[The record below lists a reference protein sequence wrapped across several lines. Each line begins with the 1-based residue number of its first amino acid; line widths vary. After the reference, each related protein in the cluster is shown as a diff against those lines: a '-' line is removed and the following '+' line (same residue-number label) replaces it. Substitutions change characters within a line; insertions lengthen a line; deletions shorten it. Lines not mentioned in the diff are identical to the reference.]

1 MKFKF
6 KKKSGQ
12 AVLWLSIIA
21 CLLGSEIASAQ
32 PFGSWINVQTEC
44 GAVGDGKADDTAAI
58 QKGLDLIR
66 PEDSKRKILYFPA
79 GTYRITGTVKAIRE
93 KHRECQG
100 VGLQG
105 EGPDKS
111 VIVYDGV
118 GNEPM
123 LEWGAWYSTIRGLGF
138 ETANEV
144 DRRSEIGDRGAEVGG
159 RKSEDGNAP
168 SANSQLPS
176 SAKPA
181 KPTAGIWFG
190 PRFSTANEVSDCV
203 FRGLPIALQA
213 GDGTTQGQAEVAV
226 RRCVFERCGI
236 GISIQNWNSLDWWV
250 WDSTFLDCGVG
261 LSNVPGCGNFYAY
274 RCEFEGSQE
283 ADARIGHLGGFGLV
297 GNHSKKSRLF
307 LDFQLGHS
315 AGGNITLQGNRVEGT
330 VHPEGLCVYIGNA
343 GPALFLDNEFLPR
356 AGTKGPAIRFESRNR
371 QKVRGN
377 ALLIGNTT
385 TGGRL
390 YEAEKNYEVRVIE
403 DGDVSDGIKMK
414 IEEERDLQSV
424 KLTHQTVV
432 EVEAGAGG
440 DQIQAA
446 LDGAREGATVHL
458 PAGEYRLT
466 SALKLPAG
474 KKLKLAGDGLL
485 NATRLVAG
493 QDFQG
498 EALVEALSP
507 SRMELAD
514 LWIDA
519 GRGEGARTALAV
531 AKVDQTGSLVH
542 GDQLHSEGWD
552 VGMEVQNLDGARV
565 VLENHGHNGMRLSGG
580 SLLQRGEASTGRV
593 EILCGASSRGGSR
606 PGVPIYDVRA
616 GGRMW
621 VRDIWYEGDPEEYLH
636 LKDRGEFVQCGNR
649 IATNK
654 ARGHGTE
661 DAIVI
666 EGKAGLALLAQCSPH
681 GANLRVGR
689 IPEGFTCLLYGLTPY
704 PETKVELA
712 APGKNCA
719 RLFCRQNN
727 LPGTGSEP
735 LEDLGDVSDEMIL
748 RVMEPLRR
756 LVPVSPE
763 EPPDG
768 STALRIHRAFL
779 NGRVGV
785 RINGGG

>member
-1 MKFKF
+1 M
-6 KKKSGQ
+6 
-12 AVLWLSIIA
+12 
-21 CLLGSEIASAQ
+21 
-32 PFGSWINVQTEC
+32 
-44 GAVGDGKADDTAAI
+44 
-58 QKGLDLIR
+58 
-66 PEDSKRKILYFPA
+66 
-79 GTYRITGTVKAIRE
+79 
-93 KHRECQG
+93 
-100 VGLQG
+100 
-105 EGPDKS
+105 
-111 VIVYDGV
+111 
-118 GNEPM
+118 
-123 LEWGAWYSTIRGLGF
+123 
-138 ETANEV
+138 
-144 DRRSEIGDRGAEVGG
+144 
-159 RKSEDGNAP
+159 
-168 SANSQLPS
+168 
-176 SAKPA
+176 
-181 KPTAGIWFG
+181 
-190 PRFSTANEVSDCV
+190 
-203 FRGLPIALQA
+203 
-213 GDGTTQGQAEVAV
+213 
-226 RRCVFERCGI
+226 
-236 GISIQNWNSLDWWV
+236 
-250 WDSTFLDCGVG
+250 
-261 LSNVPGCGNFYAY
+261 
-274 RCEFEGSQE
+274 
-283 ADARIGHLGGFGLV
+283 
-297 GNHSKKSRLF
+297 
-307 LDFQLGHS
+307 
-315 AGGNITLQGNRVEGT
+315 
-330 VHPEGLCVYIGNA
+330 
-343 GPALFLDNEFLPR
+343 FLDNEFLPR

-390 YEAEKNYEVRVIE
+390 YESEKNYEVRVIE

-414 IEEERDLQSV
+414 MKIKEERDLQAV

-432 EVEAGAGG
+432 EVEAEAGG

-446 LDGAREGATVHL
+446 LDRAREGATVHL
-458 PAGEYRLT
+458 PAGEYRLR

-542 GDQLHSEGWD
+542 GDQMHSEGWD

-565 VLENHGHNGMRLSGG
+565 VLENHGHNGMRVSGG

-689 IPEGFTCLLYGLTPY
+689 VPEGFTCLLYGLTPY

-756 LVPVSPE
+756 LVPVSLE

-768 STALRIHRAFL
+768 STALRMHRVFL

-785 RINGGG
+785 RINGGR